1 MREKEISKNGATSA
15 RGGSG
20 MIEGWLA
27 ILRIFPPPMAAALPL
42 FVVCSLPFLPSFN
55 LPSNSTPSLP
65 KASPGRPSCHRVDVN
80 SRVQI
85 LARSKFRTGN

>member
-20 MIEGWLA
+20 MIEGWPA

-42 FVVCSLPFLPSFN
+42 FVVCSLPFLPSIYPPT
-55 LPSNSTPSLP
+55 LP
-65 KASPGRPSCHRVDVN
+65 RPSRKPP
-80 SRVQI
+80 QAAPPAI
-85 LARSKFRTGN
+85 ALM